1 MSNKKFSLS
10 DMPLSE
16 SVNDF
21 GVERY
26 VKGLERFIEHAASP
40 LTIAL
45 QGEWGSGKTS
55 LMNRLY
61 NDLCSESKEYIGIN
75 INTWE
80 YSMLS
85 SPEETVIKIIGEL
98 VYTLSKEDPSAS
110 SKVGKFMRGAL
121 GMVYRFGRELSK
133 SAFPGAGM
141 IVEGVGVPNDLPGS
155 SSDEKSI
162 TLSELKKTLTEAVK
176 KTITDYSKKGVIV
189 FVDDLDRLNPPLAVQ
204 ILELLKN
211 IFTLENCIFILA
223 IDYEV
228 VVKGLEPKFGKLTDS
243 NEREFR
249 SFFDK
254 IIQVP
259 FSLPVNNYR
268 PMDFMLRSLVDVGY
282 ITELNSK
289 DPNVRK
295 TFAAI
300 VEATVGKNPRSIKRL
315 INTLSL
321 LDCIATC
328 GSNKESVEMTMDEKQ
343 LNFIAVAMQICYPK
357 IYRMLSKKSDFT
369 SWDLDFAQ
377 KMGIKLNVDS
387 DECNAVQWEEVVEAA
402 CLPDSFLSQHHDDIL
417 LLLNLIIEILS
428 KTNNASNENLSA
440 IMKNILDKSSVTG
453 VDTDFK
459 AEDLDKKDLIGKIHR
474 NVTEYIKK
482 KRPEINHWQLKRNT
496 GNGGIYIWYNDND
509 NDYLDVTFTPS
520 INQKNY
526 IALRLWMNFHVSRPE
541 RMKGMSFNEIIQD
554 PNVSQALDALD
565 SVIKPLLDK
574 NTWYFK
580 GTTYEG
586 NKTYF
591 PSYSDELKFIH
602 DNGCMDGAI
611 FNDPQFWIDLE
622 KPSFFEDK
630 QIVATIGDMLIAN
643 YDFRK
648 TMQNFK

>member
-1 MSNKKFSLS
+1 MNNNKKFSLS

-21 GVERY
+21 GVEGY
-26 VKGLERFIEHAASP
+26 VKGLERFIEHAATP

-98 VYTLSKEDPSAS
+98 VHSLSKEDPSAS
-110 SKVGKFMRGAL
+110 SKVGKFMKGAL
-121 GMVYRFGRELSK
+121 GMAYRFGRELSK

-141 IVEGVGVPNDLPGS
+141 IVEGVGVPTDLPGS
-155 SSDEKSI
+155 SSDDKSI
-162 TLSELKKTLTEAVK
+162 TLSELKKTLTEAVQ
-176 KTITDYSKKGVIV
+176 KTITDFNKKGVIV

-228 VVKGLEPKFGKLTDS
+228 VVKGLEPKFGKLADS

-282 ITELNSK
+282 ITEVNSN
-289 DPNVRK
+289 DPNVKK
-295 TFAAI
+295 TFATI

-328 GSNKESVEMTMDEKQ
+328 GSNKENVEMTMDEKQ
-343 LNFIAVAMQICYPK
+343 LNFIVVALQICYPK
-357 IYRMLSKKSDFT
+357 IYRMLSKKTDFT
-369 SWDLDFAQ
+369 SWGMDFAQ
-377 KMGIKLNVDS
+377 KMGIKLNIDT
-387 DECNAVQWEEVVEAA
+387 DESKTVQWEEVVEAS
-402 CLPDSFLSQHHDDIL
+402 CQPDAYLSQHQDDIL

-428 KTNNASNENLSA
+428 KTNNASNENLSS
-440 IMKNILDKSSVTG
+440 IMKHILDKSSVTG

-482 KRPEINHWQLKRNT
+482 KRPEISRWQLKRNT
-496 GNGGIYIWYNDND
+496 GNGGIYIWYNDSD
-509 NDYLDVTFTPS
+509 CLDVTFTPS
-520 INQKNY
+520 VNQKNQ
-526 IALRLWMNFHVSRPE
+526 IALRLWMHFYTPRPD
-541 RMKGMSFNEIIQD
+541 RMKGMSFSDIIQD
-554 PNVSQALDALD
+554 PTVSKALEALD
-565 SVIKPLLDK
+565 SVIRPLLK
-574 NTWYFK
+574 NTYYFK
-580 GTTYEG
+580 GRTYEG

-591 PSYSDELKFIH
+591 PSYSEELKFIH
-602 DNGCMDGAI
+602 DNGWMDGDI
-611 FNDPQFWIDLE
+611 FNNPQFWIVLD
-622 KPSFFEDK
+622 KPSLFEDK

-648 TMQNFK
+648 AMENFK

>member
-1 MSNKKFSLS
+1 MNNNKKFSLS

-21 GVERY
+21 GVEGY
-26 VKGLERFIEHAASP
+26 VKGLERFIEHAATP

-61 NDLCSESKEYIGIN
+61 NDLCAEGKGFIGIN

-85 SPEETVIKIIGEL
+85 SPEETVIKIISEL
-98 VYTLSKEDPSAS
+98 VHTLSKDDPNAS
-110 SKVGKFMRGAL
+110 SKVGKFLKGAL
-121 GMVYRFGRELSK
+121 GVAFRVGREFVK
-133 SAFPGAGM
+133 GAAPGAGM
-141 IVEGVGVPNDLPGS
+141 IVEGVGIPTEMPYIDN
-155 SSDEKSI
+155 DEKTI
-162 TLSELKKTLTEAVK
+162 TLSELKNTLTEAVQK
-176 KTITDYSKKGVIV
+176 SITDFNKEGVIV

-211 IFTLENCIFILA
+211 IFTLENCIFVLA
-223 IDYEV
+223 IDYDV

-282 ITELNSK
+282 ITELNTK

-295 TFAAI
+295 TISSI

-321 LDCIATC
+321 IDCIATC
-328 GSNKESVEMTMDEKQ
+328 GSKTENVEMTMDEKQ

-369 SWDLDFAQ
+369 SWDMDFAQ
-377 KMGIKLNVDS
+377 KMGIKLIVDA
-387 DECNAVQWEEVVEAA
+387 DEHKAVQWEEVVEAA
-402 CLPDSFLSQHHDDIL
+402 CQPDAYLSQHQDDIL

-440 IMKNILDKSSVTG
+440 IMKKILDKSSVTG

-474 NVTEYIKK
+474 NVIEYIKK
-482 KRPEINHWQLKRNT
+482 KRPEINRWQLKRNT
-496 GNGGIYIWYNDND
+496 GNGGIYIWYNDA
-509 NDYLDVTFTPS
+509 DYLDVTFTPS
-520 INQKNY
+520 INQKNQ
-526 IALRLWMNFHVSRPE
+526 IALRLWMHFHTLRPE
-541 RMKGMSFNEIIQD
+541 RMKGMSFNDIIQD
-554 PNVSQALDALD
+554 STVSKALEALD
-565 SVIKPLLDK
+565 SVIRPLLDK

-580 GTTYEG
+580 GRTYEG

-591 PSYSDELKFIH
+591 ASYSEELRFIH
-602 DNGCMDGAI
+602 ENGWMDGDI
-611 FNDPQFWIDLE
+611 FNNPQFWINLDR
-622 KPSFFEDK
+622 PSLFEDK

-648 TMQNFK
+648 AMENFK

>member
-1 MSNKKFSLS
+1 MNNNKKFSLS

-21 GVERY
+21 GVEGY
-26 VKGLERFIEHAASP
+26 VKGLERFIEHAATP

-98 VYTLSKEDPSAS
+98 VHSLSKEDPSAS
-110 SKVGKFMRGAL
+110 SKVGKFMKGAL
-121 GMVYRFGRELSK
+121 GMAYRFGRELSK

-141 IVEGVGVPNDLPGS
+141 IVEGVGVPTDLPGS
-155 SSDEKSI
+155 SSDDKSI
-162 TLSELKKTLTEAVK
+162 TLSELKKTLTEAVQ
-176 KTITDYSKKGVIV
+176 KTITDFNKKGVIV

-228 VVKGLEPKFGKLTDS
+228 VVKGLEPKFGQLADS

-282 ITELNSK
+282 ITEVNSN
-289 DPNVRK
+289 DPNVKK
-295 TFAAI
+295 TFATI

-328 GSNKESVEMTMDEKQ
+328 GSNKENVEMTMDEKQ
-343 LNFIAVAMQICYPK
+343 LNFIVVALQICYPK
-357 IYRMLSKKSDFT
+357 IYRMLSKKTDFT
-369 SWDLDFAQ
+369 SWGMDFAQ
-377 KMGIKLNVDS
+377 KMGIKLNIDT
-387 DECNAVQWEEVVEAA
+387 DESKTVQWEEVVEAS
-402 CLPDSFLSQHHDDIL
+402 CQPDAYLSQHQDDIL

-428 KTNNASNENLSA
+428 KTNNASNENLSS
-440 IMKNILDKSSVTG
+440 IMKHILDKSSVTG

-482 KRPEINHWQLKRNT
+482 KRPEISRWQLKRNT
-496 GNGGIYIWYNDND
+496 GNGGIYIWYNDSD
-509 NDYLDVTFTPS
+509 CLDVTFTPS
-520 INQKNY
+520 VNQKNQ
-526 IALRLWMNFHVSRPE
+526 IALRLWMHFYTPRPD
-541 RMKGMSFNEIIQD
+541 RMKVMSFSDIIQD
-554 PNVSQALDALD
+554 PTVSKALEALD
-565 SVIKPLLDK
+565 SVIRPLLK
-574 NTWYFK
+574 NTYYFK
-580 GTTYEG
+580 GRTYEG

-591 PSYSDELKFIH
+591 PSYSEELKFIH
-602 DNGCMDGAI
+602 DNGWMDGDI
-611 FNDPQFWIDLE
+611 FNNPQFWIVLD
-622 KPSFFEDK
+622 KPSLFEDK

-648 TMQNFK
+648 AMENFK